1 VTMGHVS
8 AIIVRVGKQ

>member
-1 VTMGHVS
+1 MGHVS